1 LATLR
6 LRDRDA
12 IITKEGLI
20 FRVFGYSHPLEAYIC
35 DVEYA
40 PAEIFKSD
48 NPKAFRSQ
56 GQRVFYKFY
65 EDEGLKF
72 VKKYNPQYLIFH
84 NILRKEV
91 VGIYNSDIVKVKR
104 PDEKLREIMKTGPRD
119 ELIAALHEVL
129 EFVVH
134 RSSLSK
140 EDFGVFG
147 SLLHDFYHPKFS
159 DLDCVIYGREKAT
172 KLRETLQEL
181 YEDRRSPLKNE
192 FENNESIMG
201 KRWRFQNY
209 NPEEF
214 VWHQQRKMIY
224 ALFDDGKSGRIIK
237 TEFEP
242 VKDWEEI
249 TCEDFSDVKIV
260 QKGWVKMFA
269 RITEDKDAPFIPS
282 VYGITPLT
290 VSHGVKGAKEAT
302 RIVSYMEE
310 FRLQAKEGEK
320 AYVEGNLEEVATP
333 DGSFY
338 QVTLTYCPRY
348 YEQVLKVV
356 S

>member
-1 LATLR
+1 
-6 LRDRDA
+6 
-12 IITKEGLI
+12 
-20 FRVFGYSHPLEAYIC
+20 
-35 DVEYA
+35 
-40 PAEIFKSD
+40 
-48 NPKAFRSQ
+48 
-56 GQRVFYKFY
+56 
-65 EDEGLKF
+65 
-72 VKKYNPQYLIFH
+72 
-84 NILRKEV
+84 
-91 VGIYNSDIVKVKR
+91 
-104 PDEKLREIMKTGPRD
+104 
-119 ELIAALHEVL
+119 
-129 EFVVH
+129 
-134 RSSLSK
+134 
-140 EDFGVFG
+140 
-147 SLLHDFYHPKFS
+147 
-159 DLDCVIYGREKAT
+159 
-172 KLRETLQEL
+172 
-181 YEDRRSPLKNE
+181 
-192 FENNESIMG
+192 MG